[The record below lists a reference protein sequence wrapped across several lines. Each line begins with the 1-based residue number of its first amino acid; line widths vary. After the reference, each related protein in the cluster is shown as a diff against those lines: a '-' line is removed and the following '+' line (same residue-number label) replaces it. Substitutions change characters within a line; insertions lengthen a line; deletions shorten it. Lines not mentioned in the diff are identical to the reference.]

1 MKDCAAFSGLRDE
14 DYVAFL
20 DESIQPG
27 RDGFT
32 MVAGIFV
39 PARLLRSAERR
50 WRDFITDRLGSR
62 SGRREVKSKDLTK
75 GHGAAKHAQGR
86 LLSSGWPALSAVGAG
101 RQFYREALHHIAS
114 VTEVRVLTAGLPT
127 AKPAEAYHLWFWM
140 CNALL
145 VERPRAP
152 RPRLPLV
159 VIDGRDT
166 KLRSAQ
172 ELVAW
177 RFYRSFPRC
186 QPYVSGGSRWFVG
199 GSVLQDSV
207 LSPFIQMADLV
218 VGAARLAVMQ
228 SPAERTWYRDD
239 LVGHAQAMGRAIDV
253 SNHARSQLRER
264 SRDDA
269 CGSRWKGA
277 LLVP

>member
-1 MKDCAAFSGLRDE
+1 
-14 DYVAFL
+14 VAFV

-27 RDGFT
+27 ADGFT
-32 MVAGIFV
+32 MVAGLLI

-62 SGRREVKSKDLTK
+62 SGRREIKSKDLIA
-75 GHGAAKHAQGR
+75 GHGAAKNAQKR
-86 LLSSGWPALSAVGAG
+86 LLASGAPPISALGAG

-114 VTEVRVLTAGLPT
+114 LTEIRVLTIGRPT
-127 AKPAEAYHLWFWM
+127 TKAVDAYHLWFWM
-140 CNALL
+140 CNVLL

-152 RPRLPLV
+152 RPRLPLI

-166 KLRSAQ
+166 NLRNAQ
-172 ELVAW
+172 DLVAW
-177 RFYRSFPRC
+177 RFYKAFPRC
-186 QPYVSGGSRWFVG
+186 QPYVARGSNWFVG

-218 VGAARLAVMQ
+218 AGAARLAVLDREI
-228 SPAERTWYRDD
+228 ERDWYRQD
-239 LVGHAQAMGRAIDV
+239 LVQYARDMGRTIDV
-253 SNHARSQLRER
+253 SNRARSKLRER
-264 SRDDA
+264 SRADA
-269 CGSRWKGA
+269 CGSGWKEA